1 MKIDMLFMDLLMVGL
16 VFIPYAVLIL
26 VGNRD
31 QKQLK
36 KKFLL
41 EASQLGFK
49 ADELDRWNQ
58 NIVGWDKS
66 KQMLLI
72 VQKTAEAYVV
82 KTIDLKNIKE
92 SRLLI
97 ENVNQKIGG
106 KTGSLLHQV
115 SLELKMRSGE
125 TDSIKFFNA
134 DTCFIQDYEVKN
146 AEKWN
151 AVVKNNFSSAERS
164 HAAYV
169 G

>member
-36 KKFLL
+36 KKFLR

-72 VQKTAEAYVV
+72 VQKTAEAYAV
-82 KTIDLKNIKE
+82 KTVDLKNVKE
-92 SRLLI
+92 SRLLL

-106 KTGSLLHQV
+106 KTESLLHQV
-115 SLELKMRSGE
+115 CLELKLKSGG
-125 TDSIKFFNA
+125 TDSIRFYDA
-134 DTCFIQDYEVKN
+134 DTCFAQDYEVKN

-151 AVVKNNFSSAERS
+151 AVVKNNLTSAVRS
-164 HAAYV
+164 HAA
-169 G
+169 